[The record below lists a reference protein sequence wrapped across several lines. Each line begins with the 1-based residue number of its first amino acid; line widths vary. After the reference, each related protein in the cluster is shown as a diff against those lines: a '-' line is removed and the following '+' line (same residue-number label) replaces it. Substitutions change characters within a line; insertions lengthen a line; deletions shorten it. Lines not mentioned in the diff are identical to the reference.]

1 MAVNIYELMKQ
12 VKNMDVTLIAGEKGL
27 HNLVTWVHMIET
39 IEATSFLDGGEI
51 AFTTGFGLNNGETL
65 LELTE
70 CIYNGKAAGLVINIG
85 PFLEKVPEEVIKFGN
100 NHNFPIFIVPWK
112 IHLAE
117 MMRIFSLT
125 ILKDSQKNLETA
137 SAFKN
142 AIFFPK
148 QEDLYVIQLSQR
160 GFKINWHYAACVI
173 NLKNTNNVNLNSIIT
188 NLETHMQHNYE
199 HFAIFLHDTEII
211 IILGNYTSDKIHDF
225 INELTSHLNILLNK
239 KNDYSIG
246 IGKLTKSVRC
256 LHKSYRQ
263 AKNIQKLQLKN
274 KIDKSLIFYSEMG
287 IYKLLMNIENEDIL
301 NEYYEH
307 SIKPL
312 REYDEKNNSDL
323 TTVLRSYLKNNGS
336 VKETADELFIH
347 RNTVNYKIN
356 KIEEI
361 LNIDLSSLDARV
373 QLMVGFM
380 LEDMI

>member
-1 MAVNIYELMKQ
+1 MAVDIYKLMSQ
-12 VKNMDVTLIAGEKGL
+12 VKNMDVTLIAGKKGL
-27 HNLVTWVHMIET
+27 HNTVTWVHMIET

-51 AFTTGFGLNNGETL
+51 AFTTGFGLNNGQTL

-70 CIYNGKAAGLVINIG
+70 CIYNGKAAGLVLNIG
-85 PFLEKVPEEVIKFGN
+85 PFLEKVPEEVIEFGN
-100 NHNFPIFIVPWK
+100 KNNFPIFIVPWK

-125 ILKDSQKNLETA
+125 ILKDSQENLEIA
-137 SAFKN
+137 AAFKN

-160 GFKINWHYAACVI
+160 GFKINWHYATCVI
-173 NLKNTNNVNLNSIIT
+173 NLKNTANINLDSIIT
-188 NLETHMQHNYE
+188 NLETHMQHN
-199 HFAIFLHDTEII
+199 FDNLVIFLHDTEII
-211 IILGNYTSDKIHDF
+211 VILGNYTSDTLHSF
-225 INELTSHLNILLNK
+225 IDELTSHLNMLLAK
-239 KNDYSIG
+239 KIDYTIG
-246 IGKLTKSVRC
+246 IGKLTKSIRC

-287 IYKLLMNIENEDIL
+287 IYKLLMNIENQDIL

-307 SIKPL
+307 SIKPI
-312 REYDEKNNSDL
+312 REYDKNNNSSL
-323 TTVLRSYLKNNGS
+323 APVLRSYLKNNGS

-347 RNTVNYKIN
+347 RNTVNYKIK
-356 KIEEI
+356 KIEEM

-373 QLMVGFM
+373 QLIVGFM
-380 LEDMI
+380 LEDML

>member
-274 KIDKSLIFYSEMG
+274 KIDKSLIFYSDMG

-301 NEYYEH
+301 SEYYEH

-312 REYDEKNNSDL
+312 REYDKKNNSDL
-323 TTVLRSYLKNNGS
+323 THVLRSYLKNNGS